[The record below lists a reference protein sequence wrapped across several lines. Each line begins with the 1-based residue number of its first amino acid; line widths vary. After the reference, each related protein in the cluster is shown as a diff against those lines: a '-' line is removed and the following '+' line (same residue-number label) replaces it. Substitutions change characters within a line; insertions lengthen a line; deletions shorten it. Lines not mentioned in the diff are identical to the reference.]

1 VRIVGAKMTDRLRDL
16 KRGNAGSGGGQI
28 GGGTQGGDITMSQ
41 IHQPAAGQGLI
52 IPSAQRQSCL
62 FSPDAFMK
70 TFFEDVEMVK
80 SHLTQISQATDNL
93 REIHSEVFFLFP
105 LHSPWLTS
113 SSSFHTSLKSH
124 SSSLSPSLLVF
135 SCNDIRKRRQFNRSD
150 YSSVN

>member
-1 VRIVGAKMTDRLRDL
+1 MTDRLRDL

-105 LHSPWLTS
+105 LHSPWLT
-113 SSSFHTSLKSH
+113 FLLFLPFLFEIPLLFPL
-124 SSSLSPSLLVF
+124 SLSLSILLQRHQKKKTV
-135 SCNDIRKRRQFNRSD
+135 
-150 YSSVN
+150 